1 MTDPAFRAVGSFRE
15 TVAASSRI
23 GFRVVR
29 EEGAL
34 ALMKGSVLFSGKR
47 VADWTTRYLFATL
60 WEEAYRGATG
70 KSDAFKLSFWERSF
84 CALAG
89 PSFPFQQP

>member
-1 MTDPAFRAVGSFRE
+1 MVLSGGIGGGFQGIALSPVLLLKTRVMTDPAFRAVGSFRE
-15 TVAASSRI
+15 TGAASSRI

-70 KSDAFKLSFWERSF
+70 
-84 CALAG
+84 
-89 PSFPFQQP
+89 